1 MYKQKIRAMHILV
14 LEFSLYIHCLCRPH
28 GPVWR
33 RVITTF
39 LWRCSQGKLI
49 EIYRIHRL
57 IIGYKRK
64 HRQIIACATYGLVNS
79 NYCDVFLFPL
89 SFVLG
94 LLVFY
99 HSLHFSDFYDGVL
112 FCVVS
117 WRRFLGCF
125 KDMFLP

>member
-1 MYKQKIRAMHILV
+1 MHILV
-14 LEFSLYIHCLCRPH
+14 FELSLYIHCLCRLH

-64 HRQIIACATYGLVNS
+64 PRQIIACATYGLVNS

-89 SFVLG
+89 SFLYRLFWVYWCFTTVYIFLIFMMAYCSVLSADVAF
-94 LLVFY
+94 L
-99 HSLHFSDFYDGVL
+99 GVL
-112 FCVVS
+112 KTCFC
-117 WRRFLGCF
+117 RN
-125 KDMFLP
+125 MF